1 MASQRELD
9 NLLEEMMNPNS
20 PLFPIVRKRGLS
32 ELLGSNYNPS
42 KKTVSQIKKDIMKL
56 GDTIMTSK

>member
-1 MASQRELD
+1 MQHKKDIEMASQRELD

-32 ELLGSNYNPS
+32 ELLG
-42 KKTVSQIKKDIMKL
+42 
-56 GDTIMTSK
+56 